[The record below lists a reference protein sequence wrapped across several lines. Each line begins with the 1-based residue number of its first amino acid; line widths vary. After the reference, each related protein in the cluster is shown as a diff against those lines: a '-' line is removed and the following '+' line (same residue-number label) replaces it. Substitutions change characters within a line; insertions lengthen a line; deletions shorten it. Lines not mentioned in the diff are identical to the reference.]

1 MTSVI
6 PRTGHAAAIR
16 DLLRQFPVVGLIG
29 ARQVGKTTLAR
40 SVVEASA
47 QPVTSFDL
55 EDPTDEARLSDPKL
69 ALESLRGLVVI
80 DEVQRLERLFELLRV
95 LVDRPGNTTRFL
107 VLGSAGPDLLRQ
119 SSETLAGRIAYHE
132 LTPFR
137 VDETGVD
144 ALERLWVRG
153 GLPSS
158 FLAADDA
165 GSVRWRNAF
174 IRTFLER
181 DLPQLGVSVPA
192 ATMRRFW
199 TMVAHYHGSHWKSA
213 EVGRALGV
221 SGPTIDTYLD
231 TLVDALVVRR
241 LAPWYEN
248 LKKRQVK
255 APRVYVADTGLLHA
269 LLALDSGTALL
280 GHPKAGASWEG
291 FAMQETVRIL
301 GVDWDRCFYWATH
314 QGAELDL
321 LVFKGGRR
329 IGIEFKRTSA
339 PRLTRSMLSALTDL
353 ALDRLF
359 VVFPGDSRFAL
370 QERVEAVG
378 LSRACAEGL

>member
-1 MTSVI
+1 MI
-6 PRTGHAAAIR
+6 PRTGHAASIR

-40 SVVEASA
+40 SVVEDAA
-47 QPVTSFDL
+47 QPVTFFDL
-55 EDPTDEARLSDPKL
+55 EDPTDAARLSDPKL
-69 ALESLRGLVVI
+69 ALEPLQGLVVI
-80 DEVQRLERLFELLRV
+80 DEVQRRERLFELLRV
-95 LVDRPGNTTRFL
+95 LVDRPGHTTRFL

-137 VDETGVD
+137 IDETGVG

-153 GLPSS
+153 GFPSS
-158 FLAADDA
+158 FLAPDDA

-181 DLPQLGVSVPA
+181 DLPQLGVSVPT

-199 TMVAHYHGSHWKSA
+199 TMVAHYHGSHWKNA

-221 SGPTIDTYLD
+221 SGPTINTYLD
-231 TLVDALVVRR
+231 TLTDALVVRR

-269 LLALDSGTALL
+269 LLALDSETALL

-291 FAMQETVRIL
+291 FAMHECVRIL
-301 GVDWDRCFYWATH
+301 GADWDRCYYWATH

-321 LVFKGGRR
+321 LVFQGGRR
-329 IGIEFKRTSA
+329 IGFEFKRTSA
-339 PRLTRSMLSALTDL
+339 PRLTRSMHSALTDL
-353 ALDRLF
+353 KLDRLF
-359 VVFPGDSRFAL
+359 VVFPGDSRFPL
-370 QERVEAVG
+370 RKRVEAVG
-378 LSRACAEGL
+378 LNRACAEGL

>member
-1 MTSVI
+1 MI
-6 PRTGHAAAIR
+6 PRTGHAASIR

-40 SVVEASA
+40 SVVEDSA
-47 QPVTSFDL
+47 QPVTFFDL

-69 ALESLRGLVVI
+69 ALEPLRGLVVI
-80 DEVQRLERLFELLRV
+80 DEVQRRERLFELLRV

-107 VLGSAGPDLLRQ
+107 VLGSAGPELLRQ

-132 LTPFR
+132 LAPFR
-137 VDETGVD
+137 VDETGVG

-153 GLPSS
+153 GFPSS

-231 TLVDALVVRR
+231 TLTDALVVRR

-255 APRVYVADTGLLHA
+255 APRVYVTDTGLLHA
-269 LLALDSGTALL
+269 LLALDSRTALL

-291 FAMQETVRIL
+291 FAMQEAVRIL

-321 LVFKGGRR
+321 LTLQGGRR
-329 IGIEFKRTSA
+329 IGFEFKRTSA
-339 PRLTRSMLSALTDL
+339 PRLTRSMHSALTDL
-353 ALDRLF
+353 MLDRLF
-359 VVFPGDSRFAL
+359 VVFPGRARFPL
-370 QERVEAVG
+370 RERVEAVG
-378 LSRACAEGL
+378 LAHACAEGL

>member
-1 MTSVI
+1 M
-6 PRTGHAAAIR
+6 
-16 DLLRQFPVVGLIG
+16 
-29 ARQVGKTTLAR
+29 
-40 SVVEASA
+40 
-47 QPVTSFDL
+47 
-55 EDPTDEARLSDPKL
+55 
-69 ALESLRGLVVI
+69 
-80 DEVQRLERLFELLRV
+80 
-95 LVDRPGNTTRFL
+95 
-107 VLGSAGPDLLRQ
+107 
-119 SSETLAGRIAYHE
+119 AGRIAYHE

-137 VDETGVD
+137 IDETGVG

-153 GLPSS
+153 GFPSS
-158 FLAADDA
+158 FLAPDDA

-291 FAMQETVRIL
+291 FAMQEAVRIL

-321 LVFKGGRR
+321 LVFEGGLR

-339 PRLTRSMLSALTDL
+339 PRLTRSMHSALTDL
-353 ALDRLF
+353 GLDRLF

-370 QERVEAVG
+370 RERVEAVG
-378 LSRACAEGL
+378 LAHACAGGL